1 MQPKTLPDQHDR
13 WMTARVRGRAYLGLL
28 LAAAAACTAHAAA
41 PILGAGATF
50 PAPLYQAWA
59 LEYQRAA
66 GISVRYEAVGS
77 GLGVERITRRRVDF
91 GGSDAALGVEQL
103 EAAQLLQFPAVVG
116 GVVPV
121 INIRGIRPGELRLTG
136 EVLAEIYSGQ
146 LRRWN
151 DPAIAALNPTL
162 QLPRANITVVHR
174 QEPSGSSLLWTGY
187 LSAGSAQWRAHIGAS
202 LSPAWPSGVGATGNE
217 GVATVVQRTRF
228 AIGYVEYYFARVHGL
243 SDVALR
249 NHDGNFVRARSDNF
263 AAAAAA
269 SDWHELSSLQ
279 QLPMDAPGATSW
291 PITGVSFILVPRSA
305 PDAERERAVLRFFDW
320 AIHGGGHLVEQ
331 LDYAPLPQKIIDQL
345 PQLWQTVHD
354 GADRPLWP

>member
-1 MQPKTLPDQHDR
+1 MQPNTLHDQRDR
-13 WMTARVRGRAYLGLL
+13 WMTARVRGRACLGLL
-28 LAAAAACTAHAAA
+28 LAVAAAGTARAAA
-41 PILGAGATF
+41 PVSGAGATF

-59 LEYQRAA
+59 IEYRRAA
-66 GISVRYEAVGS
+66 GIIVRYEPLGS
-77 GLGVERITRRRVDF
+77 GVGVERITQRRVDF
-91 GGSDAALGVEQL
+91 GGSDAPLSLEQL
-103 EAAQLLQFPAVVG
+103 NAAQLLQFPVVVG

-121 INIRGIRPGELRLTG
+121 INLRGIRPGELKLTG
-136 EVLAEIYSGQ
+136 AVLAEIYSGR

-174 QEPSGSSLLWTGY
+174 REPSGSSLLWTGY
-187 LSAGSAQWRAHIGAS
+187 LAASSEDWRAKIGAS
-202 LSPAWPSGVGATGNE
+202 LSPAWPSGVGAAGNE
-217 GVATVVQRTRF
+217 GVATLVQRTRF

-249 NHDGNFVRARSDNF
+249 NHEGNFVRARSDNF

-269 SDWHELSSLQ
+269 SEWRELPSWQ
-279 QLPMDAPGATSW
+279 QLPMDAPGPSSW
-291 PITGVSFILVPRSA
+291 PITGVSFILVPRIA
-305 PDAERERAVLRFFDW
+305 PDADRGRAVLRFFDW
-320 AIHGGGHLVEQ
+320 AIHGGGQVVDQ
-331 LDYAPLPQKIIDQL
+331 LDYAPLPQKIIDRL